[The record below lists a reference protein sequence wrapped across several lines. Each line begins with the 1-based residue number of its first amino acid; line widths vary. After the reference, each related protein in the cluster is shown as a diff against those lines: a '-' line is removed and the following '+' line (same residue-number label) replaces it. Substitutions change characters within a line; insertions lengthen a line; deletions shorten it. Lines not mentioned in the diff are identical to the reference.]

1 MAILAA
7 ACRRRRAIRSVA
19 WSPDVGFD
27 PLPRAKAM
35 DALGNVMTVVL
46 DQPLTEQFTQLLH
59 WIGPVSAQSH
69 VEPLI
74 TRQARASGE
83 DLPRLLAKT
92 RKRVAHGFDRHP
104 DNSDKRHAHF
114 LDQKNRSR
122 GRERA
127 QDEGGNHR
135 SIAMREQAERAEDD
149 G

>member
-1 MAILAA
+1 M
-7 ACRRRRAIRSVA
+7 A

-127 QDEGGNHR
+127 
-135 SIAMREQAERAEDD
+135 
-149 G
+149 